1 MKKVL
6 LVFFAI
12 IPSLASAQNK
22 DFGIWYNISAR
33 YEVIKNLRIEVSEEL
48 RTISNAS
55 ETDQFFTEVGLNY
68 KLNDYVNFGGYYRYI
83 KKRDNDKDFNTRNR
97 FFGEVE
103 LNLPF
108 NRFELSYRN
117 RLQRQ
122 INKDADDVEEKAPIL
137 YNRHKVSLKYNIR
150 KVKLTPSVF
159 YERFYRLKYIDSY
172 FYDNV
177 RYGINLN
184 YKFNKRH
191 LVSTGFLIDEDLF
204 PTKKQRNILTL
215 SYRYTFK

>member
-1 MKKVL
+1 MKKYFLLSIVL
-6 LVFFAI
+6 I
-12 IPSLASAQNK
+12 TSLANAQRK
-22 DFGIWYNISAR
+22 DFGIWYNVSAR

-48 RTISNAS
+48 RTVSNAS

-68 KLNDYVNFGGYYRYI
+68 KLNDYINFGGYYRYI
-83 KKRDNDKDFNTRNR
+83 KKRDNDKDFNSRDR
-97 FFGEVE
+97 FFGEIE
-103 LNLPF
+103 FNLPF
-108 NRFELSYRN
+108 KRFELSYRN
-117 RLQRQ
+117 RFQRQ

-137 YNRHKVSLKYNIR
+137 YNRHKVSLNYNIR

-184 YKFNKRH
+184 YRFNKKH
-191 LVSTGFLIDEDLF
+191 LASAGFLIDNDLF
-204 PTKKQRNILTL
+204 PTKKQRNILSL
-215 SYRYTFK
+215 SYRYTFR